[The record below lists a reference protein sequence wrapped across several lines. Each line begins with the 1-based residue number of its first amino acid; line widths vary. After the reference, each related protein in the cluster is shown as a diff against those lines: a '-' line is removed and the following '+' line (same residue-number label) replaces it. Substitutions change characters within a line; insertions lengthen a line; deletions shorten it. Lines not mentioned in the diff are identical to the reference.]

1 MRHLIIGALLVV
13 VALII
18 TSTASTL
25 IEQWAVAR
33 NPQTTEPYQPPTTAK
48 APPAKGKASEAGRQV
63 ASFAARSFH
72 NRADKDRDK
81 D

>member
-13 VALII
+13 VALVV

-25 IEQWAVAR
+25 IERWAIAR
-33 NPQTTEPYQPPTTAK
+33 NPQTSEPFQLPTAK
-48 APPAKGKASEAGRQV
+48 APPVKGKPGETGRQI

-72 NRADKDRDK
+72 NRNDKDK